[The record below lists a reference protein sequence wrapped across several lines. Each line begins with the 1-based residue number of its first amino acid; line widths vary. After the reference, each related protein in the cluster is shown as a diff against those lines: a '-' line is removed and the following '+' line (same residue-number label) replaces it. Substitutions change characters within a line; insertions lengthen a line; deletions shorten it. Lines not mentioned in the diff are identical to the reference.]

1 MGKQFVANSLTSAIA
16 TEHVCIFAVSWLRS
30 IFFVPKCLRFF
41 FKLLLNQSD
50 ELGLYSETQLESVQ
64 KRNFRSV
71 WSRLRFYGTNHPILI
86 SFKWEGDVVEG

>member
-50 ELGLYSETQLESVQ
+50 ELGLYSETQLVNQ
-64 KRNFRSV
+64 YRSEIFAV
-71 WSRLRFYGTNHPILI
+71 CEVG
-86 SFKWEGDVVEG
+86 